1 MTCPECG
8 LDVAGREVVTVG
20 ALFAAKHHET
30 EPETEP
36 QPYEHTSP
44 CGLTCAYGA
53 SWSNH
58 WKRLLGKLKMHPTRA
73 SKLPCAAGDCAKNK
87 RLH

>member
-8 LDVAGREVVTVG
+8 LDVAGQDVVTVG
-20 ALFAAKHHET
+20 ALFVAQHHNT
-30 EPETEP
+30 EPETTP

-53 SWSNH
+53 GWSNL
-58 WKRLLGKLKMHPTRA
+58 WKALLNKLQMHPTTVSGLRCSVTA
-73 SKLPCAAGDCAKNK
+73 CPKGKP
-87 RLH
+87 LH